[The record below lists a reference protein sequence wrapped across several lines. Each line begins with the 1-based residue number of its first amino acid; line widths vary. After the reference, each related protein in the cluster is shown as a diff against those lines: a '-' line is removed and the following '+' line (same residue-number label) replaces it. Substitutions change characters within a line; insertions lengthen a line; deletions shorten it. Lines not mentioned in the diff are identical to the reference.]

1 MGDLPGERREHRRHH
16 LALEVHVLEH
26 ATEGHPGPVFTQL
39 EMTSQNT
46 VRGVLARRHHPGER
60 RGPVPALQALAIPQG
75 SADGWLCAL
84 APARS
89 CCLHGIGE

>member
-1 MGDLPGERREHRRHH
+1 M
-16 LALEVHVLEH
+16 A
-26 ATEGHPGPVFTQL
+26 
-39 EMTSQNT
+39 SQNT